1 MAGAD
6 EEGNLLILSLVTPQS
21 MKRRHFLAITL
32 LAAPTAAFAAPLPSL
47 AAAPEPDAA
56 LPTGPSFVVAA
67 GEGRFG
73 EKTLVGPNPNDI
85 KISGKDT
92 GGALAVFEYT
102 GVAKGGPSLHL
113 HVAQDEIFYVV
124 AGEYLF
130 VVGEERRQ
138 LKPGDTIFLPRQV
151 PHTWTQLTETGK
163 LLYFL
168 QPAGKMEDFFRA
180 RSNNRT
186 PLTAAQRERLF
197 TDHGMQSLGPS
208 LPIKP

>member
-1 MAGAD
+1 MGLLS
-6 EEGNLLILSLVTPQS
+6 LLIPLV
-21 MKRRHFLAITL
+21 MKRRHFLSTAL
-32 LAAPTAAFAAPLPSL
+32 LAAPAAALSTALPHLAPTATAAAG
-47 AAAPEPDAA
+47 
-56 LPTGPSFVVAA
+56 PTGRSFTVAA
-67 GEGRFG
+67 GAGRFQ

-85 KISGKDT
+85 KISGQDT

-130 VVGEERRQ
+130 VVGDEQRELR
-138 LKPGDTIFLPRQV
+138 PGDTIFLPRQV